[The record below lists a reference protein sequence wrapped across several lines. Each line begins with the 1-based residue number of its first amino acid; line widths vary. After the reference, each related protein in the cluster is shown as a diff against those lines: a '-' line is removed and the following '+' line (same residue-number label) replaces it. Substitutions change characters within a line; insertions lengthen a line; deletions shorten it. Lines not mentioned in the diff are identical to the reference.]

1 MLLMAGKVMGEVLV
15 MARCQIVISQ
25 KYGCVLKIGVRCE
38 IKEVVDLIMSLL
50 HLCVCSFC
58 SA

>member
-1 MLLMAGKVMGEVLV
+1 MTGKVMGEVLV
-15 MARCQIVISQ
+15 LARCQIVISQ

-38 IKEVVDLIMSLL
+38 SKEVVDLIMSLL

>member
-1 MLLMAGKVMGEVLV
+1 MLLMAGKVMGALLV

-38 IKEVVDLIMSLL
+38 SQEVVDLIMSLL
-50 HLCVCSFC
+50 HLRVCS
-58 SA
+58 S